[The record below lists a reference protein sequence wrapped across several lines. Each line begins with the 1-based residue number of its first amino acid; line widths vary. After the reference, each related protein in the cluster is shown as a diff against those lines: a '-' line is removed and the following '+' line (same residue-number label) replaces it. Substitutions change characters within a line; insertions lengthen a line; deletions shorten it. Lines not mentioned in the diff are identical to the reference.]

1 MPALLL
7 DSHAIT
13 PSSANGSVP
22 NPNTT
27 QGGDN
32 SAVNSQSFQ
41 NVLDKE
47 LRQHLGDSKD
57 DIKGD
62 TKAAKKHET
71 AVSPSALP
79 DVPNS
84 PANTMF
90 PGVAPLQ
97 ASVNAIAN
105 SSQTETSK
113 AATPPLSD
121 PSRNS
126 PGITKPGPGLVDSA
140 APANSGTQFPTSA
153 QSAEGDVSSPL
164 DATSEPGVKSPPLA
178 DTLSTRLPGFSASTQ
193 LPSTLST
200 NLPATK
206 VSASLPSA
214 RGAGQSS
221 DPAVNGPD
229 VNGMPSDQSSPIKP
243 ITAQDAIAAIV
254 LAKDQS
260 LQQGAPG
267 NDPLSLS
274 IVNINAL
281 PGSALS
287 AVSTSHDVPQARI
300 DAPVGSDAW
309 NDALG
314 RQVVL
319 MAADK
324 QQQAEIHLS
333 PPDMGPIKVTV
344 TLDNNQATVSFVVRD
359 GATGNAI
366 QSALPRLTEMMAE
379 SGISLG
385 QTNVQADTSGSFS
398 QPDRSSRAP
407 EPISRQSGNSAMPSS
422 VQATISALAPNGLV
436 DRFA

>member
-1 MPALLL
+1 MPALLI

-13 PSSANGSVP
+13 PSTANGSVP
-22 NPNTT
+22 NPNTP
-27 QGGDN
+27 QGGEN

-41 NVLDKE
+41 SALDKE

-62 TKAAKKHET
+62 TKPAKKDEA
-71 AVSPSALP
+71 AVAPSAVP
-79 DVPNS
+79 DASNS
-84 PANTMF
+84 PANAMF
-90 PGVAPLQ
+90 PGMVPLQ

-105 SSQTETSK
+105 SSQTDGSK
-113 AATPPLSD
+113 AATPPLTD

-126 PGITKPGPGLVDSA
+126 PGITKLGPGLVDST
-140 APANSGTQFPTSA
+140 APANSGTQVATSA
-153 QSAEGDVSSPL
+153 QSTEGDV
-164 DATSEPGVKSPPLA
+164 GSPPA

-200 NLPATK
+200 NLPAAK
-206 VSASLPSA
+206 VSTTLPSA
-214 RGAGQSS
+214 RGAGLSS
-221 DPAVNGPD
+221 NPAVNVPG
-229 VNGMPSDQSSPIKP
+229 VNVMPSDQSSPIKP

-267 NDPLSLS
+267 NDPPSLS
-274 IVNINAL
+274 AVNINAL
-281 PGSALS
+281 PGPALS
-287 AVSTSHDVPQARI
+287 TASTPHDSPQTRI

-385 QTNVQADTSGSFS
+385 QTNVQADASGSFS

-407 EPISRQSGNSAMPSS
+407 EPIARQSGNSVMPPS
-422 VQATISALAPNGLV
+422 VQTTISAIAPDGLV